1 MTTNTLIP
9 SLDHKGEIPAY
20 VAKPEGA
27 PRGTV
32 IVVPEIFGVNPGIVS
47 KADDWAN
54 RGCRRRSRRVLASGS
69 GRGTGPRCARR
80 R

>member
-54 RGCRRRSRRVLASGS
+54 KGYVAVAPDVFWRQEAGVELDHDVPER
-69 GRGTGPRCARR
+69 
-80 R
+80 